1 MEMDPHNQS
10 TTQLSL
16 RPSGITNLDP
26 IEENS
31 TYPLGQGTLD
41 MDVDDTIEQ
50 TDTASALAGRRFD
63 RKGKRKAEDLMS
75 GRPSARIRSATGKG
89 FIECPFVE
97 I

>member
-1 MEMDPHNQS
+1 MTD
-10 TTQLSL
+10 
-16 RPSGITNLDP
+16 LDP

-50 TDTASALAGRRFD
+50 TDTASALPGRRFD
-63 RKGKRKAEDLMS
+63 RKGKRKAVNVMN
-75 GRPSARIRSATGKG
+75 GRPTARIRSATGKG